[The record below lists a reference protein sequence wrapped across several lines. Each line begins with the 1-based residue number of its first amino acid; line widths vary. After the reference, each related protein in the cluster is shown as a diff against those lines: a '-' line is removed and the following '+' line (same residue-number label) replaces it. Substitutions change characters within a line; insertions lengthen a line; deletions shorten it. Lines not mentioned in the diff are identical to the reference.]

1 MEMQSMPV
9 CKAFHEGCFVGNRWQ
24 MPSMQKHGVHSCSGD
39 KLVPAIAGRN
49 RFSGFAL
56 QSAAVALPFGV
67 SFFALCGR
75 SMANDRPGLSSL
87 LNWLFCFVRT

>member
-24 MPSMQKHGVHSCSGD
+24 MPSMQKHGIHTCS
-39 KLVPAIAGRN
+39 VRQVSTPIAGRN
-49 RFSGFAL
+49 RFSGFGL

-87 LNWLFCFVRT
+87 LNWLFCFLRT